1 MPCSLLIEYTAIA
14 FAIAAIAFSLFS
26 NMIKSSNCNNLYFF
40 NQIKGIER
48 LETFEREVN
57 LNADQKRLWFEKIR
71 DVNDRKLIDS
81 VPISMNYFTM

>member
-1 MPCSLLIEYTAIA
+1 M
-14 FAIAAIAFSLFS
+14 
-26 NMIKSSNCNNLYFF
+26 YFF